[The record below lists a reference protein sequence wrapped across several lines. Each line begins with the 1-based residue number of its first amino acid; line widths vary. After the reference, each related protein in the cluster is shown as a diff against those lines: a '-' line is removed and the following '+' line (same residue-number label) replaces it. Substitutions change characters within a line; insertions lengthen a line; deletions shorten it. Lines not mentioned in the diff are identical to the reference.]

1 MLYRMLDTPHSV
13 NFQINIL
20 ESDLR
25 ATLELP
31 SNFVPQFLMKRVF
44 SGINDRIC
52 IIRLDLGVF
61 EFGGR
66 PLLSCRTLRQHAWL
80 LQPPYSFYSIISSCQ
95 SSDSNCIIDELFL
108 SICLFSPGRALLLLQ
123 AVSLFPGNFPL

>member
-1 MLYRMLDTPHSV
+1 MLYRMLDTAHSV

-44 SGINDRIC
+44 SGINDRIKV
-52 IIRLDLGVF
+52 IIQVTNTVFQLGI
-61 EFGGR
+61 
-66 PLLSCRTLRQHAWL
+66 
-80 LQPPYSFYSIISSCQ
+80 YSNFC
-95 SSDSNCIIDELFL
+95 FL
-108 SICLFSPGRALLLLQ
+108 YFNVI
-123 AVSLFPGNFPL
+123 